1 MAEEKNLKEVV
12 KLRKEINASIEKEN
26 RLLSTQKKN
35 SKEYLATLE
44 RITVLEKKGVDLSA
58 QELELTRKSSP
69 LYKQINSMLAERTKK
84 LTSMKT
90 LGSDISDIAKK
101 NIQNTRGLLN
111 LLQKSVSVEGEI
123 SPMRA
128 EQLEVLQA
136 IGSGANDIAGIQAEI
151 AQSEKRQ
158 TQLRNLGADKLLAQE
173 QTLSGILQGELKI
186 LQAAKEKRAEGA
198 LFDKITG
205 GLASKAKDFK
215 KQLEEASPKE
225 KAFLIATAALTAG
238 LVVLKQL
245 VNLGKEFAKTFD
257 KIGEQFGSINLLGRE
272 LQGQILASNIEAIKL
287 GSNVGDIG
295 SVASELASNFGMTLE
310 EATGLS
316 VKVIDTSKALGISVS
331 EGTQLFGVLTQT
343 ANLSAEQAEKLSEGA
358 AQLARQRGVAPA
370 QVMKDIAGSAETIAL
385 FTKDSGENIFD
396 AAIAARQFGMSIN
409 DIASS
414 MKGMLDFES
423 SINAELEASAILGK
437 TINLQRARELA
448 LNKDAVGFQKEIKSQ
463 LEGIGNF
470 NDLGILQQESL
481 AKALNMNVAQVAKLA
496 NGTAEIGDGLGD
508 QSFEDL
514 LGKDALSNFSQLA
527 AQLSSIGA
535 ILVSSVGPALGSIA
549 GFLVPVLEGFGKF
562 LTYLNESGALMP
574 MLMTALGGL
583 GVALTATGIKFAFL
597 AGKAIYSTFASL
609 GAMVGSISA
618 STLGLGALGAIALA
632 GVIGAAVKSMMSDA
646 NAIAVDDMYAGP
658 GGITTM
664 MGPAGIFS
672 LNPRDSV
679 LATTNPIPVT
689 KVNEFPAEGALMPGH
704 SPSTMVNVGG
714 EFRIH
719 SGDLRL
725 LTERQENGG
734 GDLGVPTITYS

>member
-1 MAEEKNLKEVV
+1 MADLKTSKQITAEIEKQRKLLKSLDNDSV
-12 KLRKEINASIEKEN
+12 KYKNTQKEIVRLQELAFKARQKESAQARESLPLYRQIEGSIKE
-26 RLLSTQKKN
+26 RLKKVKELQTVSGKSNELQKEMAKAHGRLYQRIQDQVKIN
-35 SKEYLATLE
+35 KDGSAHLNDASKEQLDIL
-44 RITVLEKKGVDLSA
+44 DS
-58 QELELTRKSSP
+58 
-69 LYKQINSMLAERTKK
+69 IN
-84 LTSMKT
+84 
-90 LGSDISDIAKK
+90 LGQVDIAA
-101 NIQNTRGLLN
+101 LN
-111 LLQKSVSVEGEI
+111 
-123 SPMRA
+123 
-128 EQLEVLQA
+128 EQ
-136 IGSGANDIAGIQAEI
+136 I
-151 AQSEKRQ
+151 AQSKKKQNELSDEFQPDIKK
-158 TQLRNLGADKLLAQE
+158 DQE
-173 QTLSGILQGELKI
+173 SLTKILQGEKERIQLKQNQTRQTA
-186 LQAAKEKRAEGA
+186 LQ
-198 LFDKITG
+198 DKLTG
-205 GLASKAKDFK
+205 GLVSKT
-215 KQLEEASPKE
+215 
-225 KAFLIATAALTAG
+225 KAFAKEFKEANEEGKALLIATLAIGAG
-238 LVVLKQL
+238 LKLLKQL
-245 VNLGKEFAKTFD
+245 VSLGKEFAKTFD
-257 KIGEQFGSINLLGRE
+257 EIGKQFGSINLLGRE

-574 MLMTALGGL
+574 MVMTALGGL

-734 GDLGVPTITYS
+734 GDLGVPTITYR